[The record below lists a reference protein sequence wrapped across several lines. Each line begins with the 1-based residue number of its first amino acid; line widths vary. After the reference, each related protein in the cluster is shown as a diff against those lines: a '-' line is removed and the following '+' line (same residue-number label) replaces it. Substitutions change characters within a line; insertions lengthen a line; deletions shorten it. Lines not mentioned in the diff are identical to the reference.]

1 MKQYNLKDLANKL
14 DISERTARRYI
25 DELINETQ
33 TIRENKYKFSY
44 LIFNYIINS
53 KQNIDTVLT
62 ESDNGVT
69 EYFTEGEYLE
79 FQKRLTEYPILKE
92 QIQNSKEYLNTIEN
106 QMEYFKNAYNKQL
119 EMHEN
124 LVQSVKNFSD
134 NLMQRNYIEAKEK
147 GLDQ

>member
-14 DISERTARRYI
+14 DVSERTARRYI

-53 KQNIDTVLT
+53 RQNIDTVLT

-69 EYFTEGEYLE
+69 EYFTEEEYLE

>member
-14 DISERTARRYI
+14 DVSERTARRYI

-53 KQNIDTVLT
+53 RQNIDTVLT
-62 ESDNGVT
+62 ESNNGVT
-69 EYFTEGEYLE
+69 EYFTEEEYLE

>member
-33 TIRENKYKFSY
+33 TIRENKYKFSF

-53 KQNIDTVLT
+53 RQNIDIVLT

-69 EYFTEGEYLE
+69 EYFTEEEYLE

>member
-14 DISERTARRYI
+14 NISERTARRYI

-53 KQNIDTVLT
+53 RQNIDIVLT

-69 EYFTEGEYLE
+69 EYFTEEEYLE

>member
-53 KQNIDTVLT
+53 RQNIDIVLT

-69 EYFTEGEYLE
+69 EYFTEEEYLE
-79 FQKRLTEYPILKE
+79 FQKRLTEFPILIE
-92 QIQNSKEYLNTIEN
+92 HIQNSKEYLNTIEN

>member
-53 KQNIDTVLT
+53 RQNIDIVLT

>member
-14 DISERTARRYI
+14 DVSERTARRYI

-53 KQNIDTVLT
+53 RQNIDIVLT

-69 EYFTEGEYLE
+69 EYFTEEEYLE

>member
-1 MKQYNLKDLANKL
+1 MYKIKEIAGILGVSDRSVERYLKSYFSIEKGAYQVSEKMLEVLKL
-14 DISERTARRYI
+14 
-25 DELINETQ
+25 
-33 TIRENKYKFSY
+33 
-44 LIFNYIINS
+44 
-53 KQNIDTVLT
+53 
-62 ESDNGVT
+62 
-69 EYFTEGEYLE
+69 EYLE
-79 FQKRLTEYPILKE
+79 GDNDTVVEQFTKEEYQEFHKRLSEYPILKE

>member
-1 MKQYNLKDLANKL
+1 M
-14 DISERTARRYI
+14 
-25 DELINETQ
+25 
-33 TIRENKYKFSY
+33 
-44 LIFNYIINS
+44 
-53 KQNIDTVLT
+53 T

-69 EYFTEGEYLE
+69 EYFTEEEYLE

>member
-53 KQNIDTVLT
+53 RQNIDIVLT

-69 EYFTEGEYLE
+69 EYFTEEEYLE

>member
-53 KQNIDTVLT
+53 SQNIDIVLT

-69 EYFTEGEYLE
+69 EYFTEEEYLE

>member
-14 DISERTARRYI
+14 DVSERTARRYI

-53 KQNIDTVLT
+53 RQNIDTVLT
-62 ESDNGVT
+62 ENDNGVT
-69 EYFTEGEYLE
+69 EYFTEEEYLE

>member
-53 KQNIDTVLT
+53 RQNIDIVLT

-69 EYFTEGEYLE
+69 EYFTEEEYLE
-79 FQKRLTEYPILKE
+79 FQK
-92 QIQNSKEYLNTIEN
+92 
-106 QMEYFKNAYNKQL
+106 
-119 EMHEN
+119 
-124 LVQSVKNFSD
+124 D
-134 NLMQRNYIEAKEK
+134 
-147 GLDQ
+147 

>member
-1 MKQYNLKDLANKL
+1 MKQYDLKDLASKL

-33 TIRENKYKFSY
+33 NIRENKYKFSY
-44 LIFNYIINS
+44 SIFNYIINS

>member
-1 MKQYNLKDLANKL
+1 MDLSIRA
-14 DISERTARRYI
+14 DEISR
-25 DELINETQ
+25 
-33 TIRENKYKFSY
+33 
-44 LIFNYIINS
+44 
-53 KQNIDTVLT
+53 V
-62 ESDNGVT
+62 
-69 EYFTEGEYLE
+69 
-79 FQKRLTEYPILKE
+79 LKE

>member
-53 KQNIDTVLT
+53 RQNIDTVLT
-62 ESDNGVT
+62 ESNNGVT
-69 EYFTEGEYLE
+69 EYFTEEEYLE